1 MNNNSNS
8 NSNSN
13 QNNSVKPNNLRN
25 IAQKQ
30 ARRRI
35 VGAVIFVALVVIF
48 LPFLMDN
55 SQNQILDEVAVNI
68 PTQTPSNNNVENHA
82 PTTQPADNDNQ
93 TSEDEE
99 VNIPDV
105 ATSLNSSPEEENQAV
120 TARIIQKQDNEKQK
134 LTSENQ
140 QKMIAEDKE
149 NKAKAE
155 KEKALKA
162 EQEKAKRLA
171 QLEKEQAKIKND
183 DGKRAA
189 AILAGF
195 DEPAKKVEKTE
206 KSEKPENKAKKYI
219 ISIGA
224 FSDENNVKNL
234 RKKLSDLKIA
244 SFTEA
249 IDGGKK
255 IRVRA
260 GPFNSESDAQNALNK
275 MQGSGISGK
284 ISASK

>member
-13 QNNSVKPNNLRN
+13 QNNSIKPNNLRN
-25 IAQKQ
+25 VAQKQ

-35 VGAVIFVALVVIF
+35 VGAIIFAALVIFCV
-48 LPFLMDN
+48 PFLMDN
-55 SQNQILDEVAVNI
+55 SHNQMLDEVAVNI
-68 PTQTPSNNNVENHA
+68 PKQTPSNNNIENPA
-82 PTTQPADNDNQ
+82 STTQPADNDNQ
-93 TSEDEE
+93 ENDDEE
-99 VNIPDV
+99 VNIPEV

-120 TARIIQKQDNEKQK
+120 TAKIIQKQDSEKQK

-140 QKMIAEDKE
+140 QKMIAQDKE

-155 KEKALKA
+155 QEKAIKA

-171 QLEKEQAKIKND
+171 QLEKEKTKIKND

-195 DEPAKKVEKTE
+195 DEPVKKSE
-206 KSEKPENKAKKYI
+206 KSEKTENKAKKYI

-234 RKKLSDLKIA
+234 RKKLDNLKIA

-260 GPFNSESDAQNALNK
+260 GPFTSENDAQNALNK
-275 MQGSGISGK
+275 MQSNGISGK